1 MATDCTQETVLRFLM
16 ERGGTVK
23 NLELIDHFK
32 AVLTS
37 DPNKKEMMKDAFK
50 MHVDNVAFVK
60 LEDGTKYVCLKKKY
74 RGSIREDKNT
84 MCGDNGSERSEQSVI
99 NCENDALTKNMLEG
113 SAIHNVPQINLSDC
127 NKAEERS
134 LEFAGNDDA
143 KQEIPPGSGYRS
155 DNSREVERSLARDSS
170 SDGVHASSTALL
182 VPESNNR
189 SKMGNNSSCAPVK
202 KRDEPSEGKQ
212 HTSDQSIPKIA
223 VIEASPLP
231 AASDGTMFSLP
242 QPVHLPQHDGTLS
255 EADAFDDHNSKKYSE
270 AVPSN
275 PQGPEKSYE
284 DILKG
289 VVRRRKSGGS
299 QRSVGSNISEGSDE
313 GHFDTTSMSGS
324 DTNTPR
330 GSRKNFIE
338 LMMNSSPQVRRSMV
352 LRNSVYLSAR
362 HKDSRSDSETGSI
375 VSSITDDESTPV
387 SLDPM
392 EHEWMMCASDG
403 EWESLHRLLACEPN
417 LISKKDFV
425 TGFTCLHWAAKL
437 GKQELLALL
446 VNYAKQHAV
455 PININARSSAGYT
468 PLHLAAMHNHVDVV
482 KLLVGAYDADVEARD
497 YSGKKACQYLPK
509 SVAREICEITGGHEE
524 SDIENNDYG
533 ESSRW
538 RLSKVLQS
546 NLRPLKLLNHSEE
559 DVQDGASATRVK
571 PLRRKSSLSKMKP
584 KLHKIRFRTQIVH
597 STSFS
602 DRQLSEVARH
612 KSPPRTRPMSSL
624 FG

>member
-23 NLELIDHFK
+23 NLDLIDHFR
-32 AVLTS
+32 AVLST
-37 DPNKKEMMKDAFK
+37 DPIKKAMMKDAFK
-50 MHVDNVAFVK
+50 MYVDSVAFVK
-60 LEDGTKYVCLKKKY
+60 VENGTKYVCLKKKY
-74 RGSIREDKNT
+74 RGSMRQEENVPAY
-84 MCGDNGSERSEQSVI
+84 GDSDNNERSEHTVI
-99 NCENDALTKNMLEG
+99 NCEHVGDAFSEQLPDSLPHNM
-113 SAIHNVPQINLSDC
+113 PQITLNDTA
-127 NKAEERS
+127 KAVKLS
-134 LEFAGNDDA
+134 LESAGNDDA
-143 KQEIPPGSGYRS
+143 KQELPPGSGYS
-155 DNSREVERSLARDSS
+155 DENGREVERSGVRDSTS
-170 SDGVHASSTALL
+170 GGVNASSALL
-182 VPESNNR
+182 VPEANNL
-189 SKMGNNSSCAPVK
+189 SKMGNKSSCSPENKV
-202 KRDEPSEGKQ
+202 DGSSEESLQ
-212 HTSDQSIPKIA
+212 MSDQTIPKIA

-242 QPVHLPQHDGTLS
+242 QPVGLPQPDQTLS
-255 EADAFDDHNSKKYSE
+255 EANAFKDRNNSKKYSQNGQE
-270 AVPSN
+270 
-275 PQGPEKSYE
+275 QDKSYE
-284 DILKG
+284 EDNSSVTKG
-289 VVRRRKSGGS
+289 VLRRRSRGS
-299 QRSVGSNISEGSDE
+299 QRSVGSNISDGSDE
-313 GHFDTTSMSGS
+313 VHFDTTSMSGS

-362 HKDSRSDSETGSI
+362 HKDSRSDSDSI
-375 VSSITDDESTPV
+375 VSSNTDDENTPV

-417 LISKKDFV
+417 LVLKKDFV

-446 VNYAKQHAV
+446 VNFAKKHAV
-455 PININARSSAGYT
+455 PVNINSRSSAGYT
-468 PLHLAAMHNHVDVV
+468 PLHLAAMHNHVEVV
-482 KLLVGAYDADVEARD
+482 KLLVGAYEADVEVRD

-509 SVAREICEITGGHEE
+509 SVADEVYDISGGHGN
-524 SDIENNDYG
+524 SDLENVDYG
-533 ESSRW
+533 EPSRW

-559 DVQDGASATRVK
+559 EVCEGASPGK
-571 PLRRKSSLSKMKP
+571 SKLLRRKSSLSKMKP

-597 STSFS
+597 SASFN
-602 DRQLSEVARH
+602 DRELSEARH
-612 KSPPRTRPMSSL
+612 KSPPRSRPMSSL

>member
-37 DPNKKEMMKDAFK
+37 DPNNKDMMKDAFK

-60 LEDGTKYVCLKKKY
+60 LENGTKYVCLKKKY
-74 RGSIREDKNT
+74 RGSIIQDKNT
-84 MCGDNGSERSEQSVI
+84 LCGDNGNERSEQTVI
-99 NCENDALTKNMLEG
+99 NGENDALTKKIIVGSSLHNM
-113 SAIHNVPQINLSDC
+113 PQINLSDC
-127 NKAEERS
+127 NKAAERS
-134 LEFAGNDDA
+134 LESAGNDDA

-155 DNSREVERSLARDSS
+155 DNSREVERPRDSS
-170 SDGVHASSTALL
+170 SGGVHASSAALL
-182 VPESNNR
+182 VPESNNL
-189 SKMGNNSSCAPVK
+189 SKMGNTSSCTPMK
-202 KRDEPSEGKQ
+202 KMDEPSDS
-212 HTSDQSIPKIA
+212 TDQSIPKIA

-242 QPVHLPQHDGTLS
+242 QPVCLPQHDQTLS
-255 EADAFDDHNSKKYSE
+255 EVDAFDEHNSKKYSE
-270 AVPSN
+270 AVPQN
-275 PQGPEKSYE
+275 GQGPEKSYE
-284 DILKG
+284 DSIKC

-352 LRNSVYLSAR
+352 LRNSVYLSTR
-362 HKDSRSDSETGSI
+362 HKDSRSDSETGSM
-375 VSSITDDESTPV
+375 VSSITDDENTPV

-403 EWESLHRLLACEPN
+403 EWESLHRLLACEPT

-455 PININARSSAGYT
+455 PININVRSSAGYT

-509 SVAREICEITGGHEE
+509 SVAREICEITGGHDE
-524 SDIENNDYG
+524 SDTENNDYG
-533 ESSRW
+533 EGSRW

-559 DVQDGASATRVK
+559 DVHDGASSARTK

-584 KLHKIRFRTQIVH
+584 KMNKIRFRTQIVH

-602 DRQLSEVARH
+602 DRQLSEVAHH

>member
-16 ERGGTVK
+16 ERGGTAR
-23 NLELIDHFK
+23 NHELIDHFK
-32 AVLTS
+32 AVLS
-37 DPNKKEMMKDAFK
+37 KDPDKKALMKDAFK
-50 MHVDNVAFVK
+50 TYVDNVAFVK
-60 LEDGTKYVCLKKKY
+60 VENETKYVCLRKKY
-74 RGSIREDKNT
+74 RGRNRQEAKSGVSDNETRELT
-84 MCGDNGSERSEQSVI
+84 AI
-99 NCENDALTKNMLEG
+99 NCEIDGALSKKMHG
-113 SAIHNVPQINLSDC
+113 MPQITLSDC
-127 NKAEERS
+127 KLAERS
-134 LEFAGNDDA
+134 LESAGNDDA

-155 DNSREVERSLARDSS
+155 DNSREEERLAVRDSPS
-170 SDGVHASSTALL
+170 AGVDLHASLTSL
-182 VPESNNR
+182 VPESTSR
-189 SKMGNNSSCAPVK
+189 SKMGNMTNSCSPDK
-202 KRDEPSEGKQ
+202 KADWQSEESVQ
-212 HTSDQSIPKIA
+212 TSESIPKIA

-231 AASDGTMFSLP
+231 ADGTMFSLP
-242 QPVHLPQHDGTLS
+242 QPASVSQRDTLS
-255 EADAFDDHNSKKYSE
+255 EANAFENHDNSKKYSA
-270 AVPSN
+270 AVPQN
-275 PQGPEKSYE
+275 GPGQDKSYE
-284 DILKG
+284 EDVVKG

-352 LRNSVYLSAR
+352 LRNSVYLSSR
-362 HKDSRSDSETGSI
+362 HKDSKSDSETGSI
-375 VSSITDDESTPV
+375 VSSNTDDENTPI

-417 LISKKDFV
+417 LILKKDFV

-437 GKQELLALL
+437 GKHELLALL
-446 VNYAKQHAV
+446 VNFAKQHAV
-455 PININARSSAGYT
+455 PININTRSSAGYT
-468 PLHLAAMHNHVDVV
+468 PLHLAAMHNHVEVV

-497 YSGKKACQYLPK
+497 YNGKKACQYLPK
-509 SVAREICEITGGHEE
+509 SMAHEICDITGAPGDLNEE
-524 SDIENNDYG
+524 SNDYG
-533 ESSRW
+533 EASRW

-559 DVQDGASATRVK
+559 EVCDGASSARVK

-584 KLHKIRFRTQIVH
+584 KLHKFRLRAQIVH

-602 DRQLSEVARH
+602 DRDLSEVKRH
-612 KSPPRTRPMSSL
+612 KSPPRSRPMSSL